1 MCITCGCGGKG
12 ATIEDLDQSGQHI
25 HAHHHGDHDEHHHE
39 HDYDHHHEH
48 SHEHHHDHGQ
58 EHDHTN

>member
-25 HAHHHGDHDEHHHE
+25 RPHQHEEHENCHVHPHG
-39 HDYDHHHEH
+39 H
-48 SHEHHHDHGQ
+48 SHNQSAFNSKESNNEESPKD
-58 EHDHTN
+58 